1 MLNDESDFVENTIKS
16 VNELC
21 DEVIVI
27 VPKIYNINKYML
39 KNLGAK
45 IIESDSTDNNTNFM
59 LGVKNSSCKYTLYLN
74 PNEILSTK
82 NQTLLYNSLLHEKD
96 VNFLNLPI
104 KLINKDIESL
114 ELRLFKNTEKIK
126 QINSFNS
133 FFNLAKQSRLYEAD
147 MIIYRY

>member
-1 MLNDESDFVENTIKS
+1 
-16 VNELC
+16 
-21 DEVIVI
+21 
-27 VPKIYNINKYML
+27 
-39 KNLGAK
+39 
-45 IIESDSTDNNTNFM
+45 M

-126 QINSFNS
+126 QINSFDS